1 VKQLVIQY
9 PLALSRIWGK
19 GVRLTIS
26 QRVGPRPG
34 SLLWRWS
41 VARLAIFIDGGY
53 LDVLARDDFQVWIGH
68 QRLSEQ
74 ITRLVAESAAEPLDL
89 LRTYY
94 YDCLPYQS
102 NPPTAEEQERLR
114 RKENR
119 FNALRRLNSYTVRE
133 GRLMFRGR
141 DANGRP
147 IFQQKRVDL
156 LLGLDFALLSAQNR
170 ITHAAIVSGD
180 SDLIPAV
187 EVAQQAGIATWLF
200 HGPYQSEHS
209 TYAAELWTAADKRV
223 EMDQAFMESVAMR
236 PSRP

>member
-1 VKQLVIQY
+1 MGQGCQ
-9 PLALSRIWGK
+9 ADN
-19 GVRLTIS
+19 S

-102 NPPTAEEQERLR
+102 NPPTAEEQDRLR

-119 FNALRRLNSYTVRE
+119 FNALRRLDSYTVRE

-187 EVAQQAGIATWLF
+187 EVAQQAGISTWLF

-209 TYAAELWTAADKRV
+209 TYAAELWTATDKRV
-223 EMDQAFMESVAMR
+223 EMDQAFMDSVAMR
-236 PSRP
+236 PSSP

>member
-1 VKQLVIQY
+1 MGQGCQ
-9 PLALSRIWGK
+9 ADNF
-19 GVRLTIS
+19 

-53 LDVLARDDFQVWIGH
+53 LDVLARDDFQVWIDH

-119 FNALRRLNSYTVRE
+119 FNALRRLDSYTVRE

-209 TYAAELWTAADKRV
+209 TYAAELWTAADKRF